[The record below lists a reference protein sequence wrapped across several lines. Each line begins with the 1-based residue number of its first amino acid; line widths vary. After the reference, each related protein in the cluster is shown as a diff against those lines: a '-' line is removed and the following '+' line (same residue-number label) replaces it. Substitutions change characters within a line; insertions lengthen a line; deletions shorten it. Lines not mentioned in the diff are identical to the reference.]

1 MAKPTTRE
9 TLLDYCL
16 RNLGHPVIEINVD
29 DDQLDDRADEAL
41 QFYQEYHSDAVYKDY
56 IKHKITNS
64 LMALSGSPSG
74 FTEGET
80 ITGGTSGAKAT
91 IKEFTSPNIRYNTL
105 EETNIPFAANETITG
120 GSSGSTATISAIT
133 KGDTENGYI
142 AIPDAVTTVQQIFPL
157 DDEDSSINM
166 FDAKYQIHLNDVFNM
181 RAGHGIAN
189 YYQTQQHL
197 ATMHMVFNGADT
209 VRFNRHMNRLYI
221 DADWENDLKKDSY
234 VIVECFRL
242 VDPATYT
249 DVYNDMFLKRYLT
262 ALIKKQWGS
271 NLSKFEGMQLPGG
284 VTLNGNRIMEEAT
297 TEIKEIEEEMQLK
310 YEMPPNFMV
319 G

>member
-1 MAKPTTRE
+1 MAKPTTRQ
-9 TLLDYCL
+9 TLVDYCL

-29 DDQLDDRADEAL
+29 DEQLDDRTDEAL

-56 IKHKITNS
+56 LKHKITNS
-64 LMALSGSPSG
+64 ALVLTSVTGTFG
-74 FTEGET
+74 VGEV
-80 ITGGTSGAKAT
+80 ITGGTSGAKAS
-91 IKEFTSPNIRYNTL
+91 IKEVSGTTIRYNTL
-105 EETNIPFAANETITG
+105 NDDAVPFQANEALT
-120 GSSGSTATISAIT
+120 SASASATIQSIT

-142 AIPDAVTTVQQIFPL
+142 DIPDAVITVQQLFPL

-166 FDAKYQIHLNDVFNM
+166 FDIKYQIHLNDIYDM
-181 RAGHGIAN
+181 RSGAGLSN
-189 YYQTQQHL
+189 YYQTQQYLSTIHTVL
-197 ATMHMVFNGADT
+197 NGMES

-221 DADWENDLKKDSY
+221 DSNWEDDLKHGQY

-242 VDPATYT
+242 VDPTTYA

-262 ALIKKQWGS
+262 ALIKKQWGN

-284 VTLNGNRIMEEAT
+284 VTINSTRIMEEASS
-297 TEIKEIEEEMQLK
+297 EIKEIEEEMQLK

>member
-1 MAKPTTRE
+1 MAKPTTRQ
-9 TLLDYCL
+9 TLIDYCL

-29 DDQLDDRADEAL
+29 DEQLDDRTDEAL
-41 QFYQEYHSDAVYKDY
+41 QFYQEYHSDAIYKDY
-56 IKHKITNS
+56 LKHKITNS
-64 LMALSGSPSG
+64 ALALSGVSG
-74 FTEGET
+74 TFGVGEV
-80 ITGGTSGAKAT
+80 ITGSTSGAKAT
-91 IKEFTSPNIRYNTL
+91 IKEISGTTIRYNTL
-105 EETNIPFAANETITG
+105 NDNAVPFQANETIT
-120 GSSGSTATISAIT
+120 SGSASATISSIT

-142 AIPDAVTTVQQIFPL
+142 AIPDAVITVQQLFPL

-166 FDAKYQIHLNDVFNM
+166 FDIKYQIHLNDIYDM
-181 RAGHGIAN
+181 RSGAGLSN
-189 YYQTQQHL
+189 YYQTQQYLSTIHTVL
-197 ATMHMVFNGADT
+197 NGLET

-221 DADWENDLKKDSY
+221 DSNWEDDLKHDQY

-242 VDPATYT
+242 VDPATYA

-262 ALIKKQWGS
+262 ALIKKQWGN

-284 VTLNGNRIMEEAT
+284 VTLNSTRIMEEAT
-297 TEIKEIEEEMQLK
+297 SEIKEIEEEMQLK